1 MATVLITGGNGLI
14 GRHLCKKLQDLGYEV
29 AILSRTSNSRSAI
42 PTYYWNW
49 EKMEIDNEA
58 IATADYIVHLAGENI
73 GEKRWTTERKQLII
87 DSRVKTT
94 EFLFLKIKEQN
105 KNLRAFI
112 TASAVGYYGSVTT
125 DKIFTETDNAS
136 DDFLSDICNK
146 WEYAADKFK
155 DRGIRTVKIRT
166 GIVLTRKEGA
176 LAKLS
181 LPVKMGFASAM
192 GNGKQ
197 YLPWIHIDDLCGI
210 YIKAIEDN
218 NMQGVYNA
226 VAPDHK
232 TNKEFVHLIAQT
244 LKKPFLFLEI
254 PSFLIKWIFGEMSVM
269 LLTGSRISS
278 EKIIIA
284 GYHFRFPDLE
294 VALKDLFSDSL

>member
-1 MATVLITGGNGLI
+1 
-14 GRHLCKKLQDLGYEV
+14 
-29 AILSRTSNSRSAI
+29 
-42 PTYYWNW
+42 
-49 EKMEIDNEA
+49 
-58 IATADYIVHLAGENI
+58 
-73 GEKRWTTERKQLII
+73 
-87 DSRVKTT
+87 
-94 EFLFLKIKEQN
+94 
-105 KNLRAFI
+105 
-112 TASAVGYYGSVTT
+112 
-125 DKIFTETDNAS
+125 
-136 DDFLSDICNK
+136 
-146 WEYAADKFK
+146 
-155 DRGIRTVKIRT
+155 
-166 GIVLTRKEGA
+166 
-176 LAKLS
+176 
-181 LPVKMGFASAM
+181 MGFASAM
-192 GNGKQ
+192 GQLVKQ

-244 LKKPFLFLEI
+244 LKKPFWFPEI